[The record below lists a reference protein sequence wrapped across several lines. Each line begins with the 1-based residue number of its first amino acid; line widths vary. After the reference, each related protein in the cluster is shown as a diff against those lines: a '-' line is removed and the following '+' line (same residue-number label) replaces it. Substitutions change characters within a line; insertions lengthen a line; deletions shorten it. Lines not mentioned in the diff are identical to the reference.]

1 LSCQNKDSKKMKRLV
16 RNKMRKAL
24 DNLGVDTTGINNL
37 LSLLY
42 KQRFE
47 LKVKHYKTTSKLYLH
62 E

>member
-1 LSCQNKDSKKMKRLV
+1 MKRLV